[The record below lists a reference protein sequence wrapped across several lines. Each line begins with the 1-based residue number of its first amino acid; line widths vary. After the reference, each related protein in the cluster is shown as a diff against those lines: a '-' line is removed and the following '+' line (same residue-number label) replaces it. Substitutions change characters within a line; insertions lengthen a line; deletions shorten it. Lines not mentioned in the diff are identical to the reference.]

1 MEVPTKPVS
10 PTATFITNLEDGY
23 VLNNGIELGLNGVIF
38 TTRDFSWN
46 VNVNFTTIKNKAV
59 DIRPK
64 DTDIIPTGKVQ
75 GQGFTGAYAQAY
87 ANNRPMA
94 SFYMVK
100 VDYID
105 SLGRIFY
112 EKKVNNTDTLLFQ
125 GSPLPKYSWGINNT
139 LRYRNFDLSFFIEAV
154 QGNLIFNNTAALLD
168 KSNLNQAKNALT
180 VYVADEA
187 GFKNSTKVSN
197 RYLEDGSYV
206 RLTNATLGYN
216 FNVSET
222 KWIRNLRLYVSGS
235 NLFLIT
241 DYSGYDPDVS
251 APADMNGVRSF
262 GIDLTSYPKA
272 RTLLFGLNVIF

>member
-1 MEVPTKPVS
+1 
-10 PTATFITNLEDGY
+10 
-23 VLNNGIELGLNGVIF
+23 
-38 TTRDFSWN
+38 
-46 VNVNFTTIKNKAV
+46 
-59 DIRPK
+59 
-64 DTDIIPTGKVQ
+64 
-75 GQGFTGAYAQAY
+75 
-87 ANNRPMA
+87 
-94 SFYMVK
+94 MVK